1 MKNVANIHRSVF
13 KTVFALVMLLS
24 GLSYA
29 QAQTGQRFKRIDYGY
44 DQISGKVNEVHYQAG
59 EADAFYHVYQYD
71 ADNRI
76 TKVNTS
82 KDSIIWDEDARYFYY
97 EHGPLARVEI
107 GDNNVQGMDYA
118 YTLQGWIKGVN
129 SNLLKAENDMGQ
141 DGLPNGPHPLVA
153 KDAFGYTL
161 NYHTSDYQ
169 AIDNTNW
176 NNTAQRFE
184 AVTANSDLMA
194 ARFDLF
200 NGNIGSMVTT
210 LMEPKVYTGAPNEM
224 PNILPQGTAY
234 KYDQLNRLLEMK
246 AFQNLKV
253 STNEWEQGSTYNGLY
268 HNAFKYDANGNIL
281 GQLRADGAGTII
293 DSLTYKYA
301 KHTNQRTK
309 ANRLYLVNDQVSV
322 SAFTD
327 DIDDQGAFDNL
338 DPNDGSN
345 NYMYDSIGNLIQDR
359 QEEIKKI
366 EWTIYGKIKSI
377 TRFLGS
383 LRSDLEFHYDAGGNR
398 VSKIEKPRDV
408 NGVKPQSDWIA
419 TYYGRDAH
427 GNVMGIYRH
436 VAVATVVSCKVMERN
451 IYGGSR
457 LGSDYTE
464 VELVG
469 TSVTK
474 SISRTLGNK
483 WFEGS
488 NHLGNVLAVFGGR
501 KIPRDDGG
509 DGVVDYFQPDVV
521 SSSDYSPFGVIL
533 DGRGFGNSGRFG
545 FNSKEKDN
553 EISGNGNNY
562 DYGFRIYN
570 PRLGRFLS
578 IDPIASK
585 FPFISPYIYAED
597 RPVDGKDLDGLEW
610 TTTKTYDVATGR
622 FEVHYEVKI
631 KVYSSSECAKSAE
644 EQKEIMEGVKSQF
657 EASLTQFDKDKNI
670 NYTAELKYEFVDV
683 KDIDKKKDF
692 VMELGSQYIIPG
704 VGTVNGIT
712 RGGLGESQVNDLM
725 VSVDDLSGKKRE
737 LKDIIRTAIHELLHS
752 GGERHPFDQKNEVE
766 DVKQYTP
773 AGNRNNA
780 VEDKT
785 IQENIMNSGGNPVKK
800 LQSTEGTKLT
810 SGQKVHLANT
820 INKAK
825 KRQ

>member
-309 ANRLYLVNDQVSV
+309 ANRLYHVNDKVSV

-359 QEEIKKI
+359 KEGIKKI
-366 EWTIYGKIKSI
+366 E
-377 TRFLGS
+377 
-383 LRSDLEFHYDAGGNR
+383 
-398 VSKIEKPRDV
+398 
-408 NGVKPQSDWIA
+408 
-419 TYYGRDAH
+419 
-427 GNVMGIYRH
+427 
-436 VAVATVVSCKVMERN
+436 
-451 IYGGSR
+451 
-457 LGSDYTE
+457 
-464 VELVG
+464 
-469 TSVTK
+469 
-474 SISRTLGNK
+474 
-483 WFEGS
+483 
-488 NHLGNVLAVFGGR
+488 
-501 KIPRDDGG
+501 
-509 DGVVDYFQPDVV
+509 
-521 SSSDYSPFGVIL
+521 
-533 DGRGFGNSGRFG
+533 
-545 FNSKEKDN
+545 
-553 EISGNGNNY
+553 
-562 DYGFRIYN
+562 
-570 PRLGRFLS
+570 
-578 IDPIASK
+578 
-585 FPFISPYIYAED
+585 
-597 RPVDGKDLDGLEW
+597 
-610 TTTKTYDVATGR
+610 
-622 FEVHYEVKI
+622 
-631 KVYSSSECAKSAE
+631 
-644 EQKEIMEGVKSQF
+644 
-657 EASLTQFDKDKNI
+657 
-670 NYTAELKYEFVDV
+670 
-683 KDIDKKKDF
+683 
-692 VMELGSQYIIPG
+692 
-704 VGTVNGIT
+704 
-712 RGGLGESQVNDLM
+712 
-725 VSVDDLSGKKRE
+725 
-737 LKDIIRTAIHELLHS
+737 
-752 GGERHPFDQKNEVE
+752 
-766 DVKQYTP
+766 
-773 AGNRNNA
+773 
-780 VEDKT
+780 
-785 IQENIMNSGGNPVKK
+785 
-800 LQSTEGTKLT
+800 
-810 SGQKVHLANT
+810 
-820 INKAK
+820 
-825 KRQ
+825 